1 MASGG
6 RLRGP
11 APGYHIPG
19 MAPARRLDDSRVED
33 GKPPGSGGEGRSPM
47 TVSSRCFSSSVSARR
62 QRVLTL
68 VAALVVSL
76 LASLLLAGSAV
87 AAFRI
92 QGKTSQRLRLS
103 FQVTDSFSGV
113 RRFVIQSH
121 SRCTSG
127 ATLNT
132 SWRRLGTIPLDINSV
147 DFRWSD
153 HARGTLTMVFPD
165 YSASSGRTL
174 TFTVATTSTGHLPD
188 NPDRIHGTWSAR
200 TTVTDPATGQVID
213 SCTTGRVTW
222 KAHLV

>member
-1 MASGG
+1 MA
-6 RLRGP
+6 
-11 APGYHIPG
+11 A
-19 MAPARRLDDSRVED
+19 ARRLDDSRVED
-33 GKPPGSGGEGRSPM
+33 GNPLAREEKEGRPM

-62 QRVLTL
+62 RRL
-68 VAALVVSL
+68 VTSVPALVVSL

-92 QGKTSQRLRLS
+92 QGKTSQRLRVS

-113 RRFVIQSH
+113 RRFVIQSN

-132 SWRRLGTIPLDINSV
+132 SWRRLGTIPLDE

-153 HARGTLTMVFPD
+153 HARGTLTTVFPE

-174 TFTVATTSTGHLPD
+174 TFKVATTNTGHLPY

-200 TTVTDPATGQVID
+200 ATVTDPATGQVID
-213 SCTTGRVTW
+213 TCTTGRVTW